1 MAADGEGRS
10 EVSDA
15 KQQRM
20 TTLEKRLSA
29 TTMATAL
36 QALVGLAILLSAYL
50 DWGRIDASMA
60 TVARERGAA
69 LFQLVELAREWNAR
83 HGGVYAPVTE
93 VTQPNP
99 YLEHKRRDVS
109 TTGGLALT
117 MINPAFMTRQ
127 MAEIAAQVE
136 GTQLHITSNKPIRPE
151 NKPDAWESAA
161 LDRFEEGLP
170 ETIELIRG
178 DVPVHR
184 YMAPLRVKKACLTCH
199 EKQGYKLGQIRGGIS
214 VTMPAAKLLE
224 IRDNQRL
231 QTSLVHGVTLLA
243 MITLIQLLTSRSR
256 RHMSDLQRL
265 ASEQEQVIAERTRL
279 LSDANAGLKIELAE
293 REVATA
299 VFENTGGA
307 IVVTDENAVITRI
320 NPAFSR
326 ITGYSE
332 DEVVGRNM
340 SILKSGHHPPEF
352 FMGMWRDLQQGNRWR
367 GEIWNRR
374 KNGEVFVALLS
385 ITHLVQGVSAG
396 GYVSTFTD
404 ISEVKQEQDSLRHQA
419 YHDPLTD
426 LPNRML
432 FADRLNLAAS
442 QSRRSGHL
450 FALCLIDLDHFKG
463 VNDTHGH
470 SAGDELLVEV
480 ARRLNACVR
489 AVDTVARLGGDEFAA
504 ILPEI
509 ASHDNLHEI
518 AARIVDEMARPFSLV
533 VGSASIS
540 CSVGIALFPEHGDD
554 LDVLK
559 DRADAALYTVKEAG
573 RNGYLCAPSA

>member
-1 MAADGEGRS
+1 
-10 EVSDA
+10 
-15 KQQRM
+15 M

-29 TTMATAL
+29 TTMATTL

-178 DVPVHR
+178 GVPVHR

-279 LSDANAGLKIELAE
+279 LSDANAGLKVELAE

-352 FMGMWRDLQQGNRWR
+352 FQGMWRDLQQGNRWR

-426 LPNRML
+426 LPNRTL

-442 QSRRSGHL
+442 QSKRSGYL

-518 AARIVDEMARPFSLV
+518 AARIVDEMARPFALT
-533 VGSASIS
+533 VGNASIS

-559 DRADAALYTVKEAG
+559 DRADAALYAVKEAG